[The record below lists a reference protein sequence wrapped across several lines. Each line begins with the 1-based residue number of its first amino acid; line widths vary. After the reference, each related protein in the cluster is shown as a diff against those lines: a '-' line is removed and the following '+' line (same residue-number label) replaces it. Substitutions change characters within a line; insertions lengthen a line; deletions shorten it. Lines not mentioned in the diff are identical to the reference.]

1 MVLHSWKKVKQTQ
14 LSSIYLIYGTNTF
27 LLQET
32 RKKIIEAA
40 LNEEERSF
48 NLSTYDLEEV
58 PVDHAVEDAE
68 TLPFFGEKRV
78 VVLNNALFLTAE
90 KLKGKVEHNI
100 EKLQHYIEQ
109 PSPFTVMVINV
120 PYSKLDERKKIT
132 KLLKKHAEIIETNEL
147 GEQEIRAWIDN
158 ELKASS
164 VTMTEEAKQLFLQ
177 LTGLNLTVVLNE
189 LQKLVLYVGEGQTI
203 NEEIVSLLVSRSLEQ
218 NVFSLIEAVV
228 QQDSV
233 KALYLYRDLL
243 QNNEEPIK
251 ILSLLA
257 MQFRLIYHSKQLS
270 NQGYG
275 QQQIAQSLKIHP
287 FRVKLAL
294 QQSKMFGEDQLR
306 SIMKELAEADY
317 EMKMGKMDKS
327 LILELFFLKNVNQK
341 RQ

>member
-1 MVLHSWKKVKQTQ
+1 LVLHSWKKVEQIQ
-14 LSSIYLIYGTNTF
+14 LSPIYLIYGTNTF

-58 PVDHAVEDAE
+58 PVDQAVEDAE

-78 VVLNNALFLTAE
+78 VVLNNALFLTTE
-90 KLKGKVEHNI
+90 KSKGKIEHNI

-109 PSPFTVMVINV
+109 PSPFTVMLINV

-132 KLLKKHAEIIETNEL
+132 KLLKKHAETIEANEL
-147 GEQEIRAWIDN
+147 GEQEIREWIDH

-164 VTMTEEAKQLFLQ
+164 VTMSEEAKQLFLQ
-177 LTGLNLTVVLNE
+177 LIGLNLTVVLNE
-189 LQKLVLYVGEGQTI
+189 LQKLILYVGEGQTI

-218 NVFSLIEAVV
+218 NVFSLVEAVV
-228 QQDSV
+228 KQDSV

-257 MQFRLIYHSKQLS
+257 MQFRLIYHCKQLS

-275 QQQIAQSLKIHP
+275 QQQIAQSLKVHP

-306 SIMKELAEADY
+306 TIMKELAEADY

-327 LILELFFLKNVNQK
+327 LILELFFLKDINKKQ
-341 RQ
+341 